1 MKTVN
6 PIEIIG
12 GGLAGLSLGLAL
24 SREEIPVTI
33 HEAGVYP
40 RHRVC
45 GEFITGLGDETIRRL
60 GLDALLADALSLREI
75 AWFID
80 GRFARSQSLPMPAI
94 AMSRHRLDAR
104 LAKACVEAGG
114 MLHTHSRMSDA
125 ATPPGRIVATGR
137 RPEKSNWL
145 GLKIHARDF
154 VLASDLEVHLGRQC
168 YVGLSRLEDGRVNV
182 CGLFRRQPLSAPGPT
197 LLLRYLQAGG
207 LHELAE
213 RLAGSDLDH
222 ESFCA
227 VAAVGFDRRVTKT
240 AGMVLGD
247 ACAMI
252 PPFTGN
258 GMAMAFQSAELA
270 LQPVLDYARRKTDWA
285 TACTRLRSAQRRRFG
300 LRLASAQLV
309 HPFLFR
315 PSHQRWLSALNRRG
329 MLPLNPLYG
338 VLH

>member
-1 MKTVN
+1 MKPVN

-24 SREEIPVTI
+24 RREDIPVTI
-33 HEAGVYP
+33 HEAGTYP

-75 AWFID
+75 TWFID
-80 GRFARSQSLPMPAI
+80 GRPARNQCLPLRAI
-94 AMSRHRLDAR
+94 AISRHRLDAR
-104 LAKACVEAGG
+104 LAKAFVGAGG
-114 MLHTHSRMSDA
+114 VLRTHSRLPDPD
-125 ATPPGRIVATGR
+125 TLPGRIIASGR
-137 RPEKSNWL
+137 RPGKSSWL
-145 GLKIHARDF
+145 GLKIHARAM
-154 VLASDLEVHLGRQC
+154 ASLGDLEVHLGRHC
-168 YVGLSRLEDGRVNV
+168 YVGLARLAGDRTNV
-182 CGLFRRQPLSAPGPT
+182 CGLFRRQPLSAPGPD
-197 LLLRYLQAGG
+197 LLLLYLRAGG
-207 LHELAE
+207 LHELAD
-213 RLAGSDLDH
+213 RLARADLDA

-227 VAAVGFDRRVTKT
+227 VAAVGFDRRVPNS

-270 LQPVLDYARRKTDWA
+270 LQPVLDYARVQTDWA

-300 LRLASAQLV
+300 LRLAFAGLV

-315 PSHQRWLSALNRRG
+315 PSLQRWLSALNRRG